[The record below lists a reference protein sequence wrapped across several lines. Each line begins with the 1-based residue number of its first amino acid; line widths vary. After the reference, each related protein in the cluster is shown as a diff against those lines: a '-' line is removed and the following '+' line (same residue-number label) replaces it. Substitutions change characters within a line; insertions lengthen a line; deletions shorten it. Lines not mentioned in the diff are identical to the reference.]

1 MAQRLPL
8 FPLGT
13 VLVPGLVLPL
23 HIFEPRYRQLVAD
36 LEDLPEDEREFGVVA
51 IREGGEV
58 GVGQP
63 AGAVRRGLR
72 RHAAAGHD
80 RAGRPQPDPLDRR
93 PAVPAAR
100 PGHRRRRRR
109 TSPGWSSGWTRS
121 RATLDP
127 TMALRSRALWARY
140 TELLGGFGPQVV
152 QDLPEDP
159 GPLSYLLTTAVV
171 MPLHQR
177 QGLLAAPT
185 DAARLAAVNRLPAL
199 GGRDHVG
206 RAVTAPA
213 GRGRPAQLS
222 RRRPARAA
230 SVWTPA
236 KA

>member
-58 GVGQP
+58 GSGSLRALYDVGC
-63 AGAVRRGLR
+63 
-72 RHAAAGHD
+72 AAALQQVTTGED
-80 RAGRPQPDPLDRR
+80 GRSQILSTGIRRFRLVDLDVEADT
-93 PAVPAAR
+93 PYLTGVVEWLDELD
-100 PGHRRRRRR
+100 GD
-109 TSPGWSSGWTRS
+109 
-121 RATLDP
+121 LDP
-127 TMALRSRALWARY
+127 SLALRSRALWARY

-152 QDLPEDP
+152 QDLPQDA

-177 QGLLAAPT
+177 QGLLSAPS
-185 DAARLAAVNRLPAL
+185 DAERLSAINRFLRSEVSIMTVVPSLPLLDVDAL
-199 GGRDHVG
+199 
-206 RAVTAPA
+206 
-213 GRGRPAQLS
+213 RG
-222 RRRPARAA
+222 
-230 SVWTPA
+230 
-236 KA
+236 

>member
-36 LEDLPEDEREFGVVA
+36 LEDRPEDEREFGVVA

-58 GVGQP
+58 GTGSLRALYDVGCAAQLQQVTT
-63 AGAVRRGLR
+63 ADDGRSQILSTGVRRFRLLDLDVDADTPYLTGLVEW
-72 RHAAAGHD
+72 
-80 RAGRPQPDPLDRR
+80 LDEED
-93 PAVPAAR
+93 
-100 PGHRRRRRR
+100 GD
-109 TSPGWSSGWTRS
+109 
-121 RATLDP
+121 LDP
-127 TMALRSRALWARY
+127 TVAARSRALWGRY

-177 QGLLAAPT
+177 QGLLSARS
-185 DAARLAAVNRLPAL
+185 DAERLTAINRFLRSEVSIMSVVPSLPL
-199 GGRDHVG
+199 LDVDGL
-206 RAVTAPA
+206 
-213 GRGRPAQLS
+213 RG
-222 RRRPARAA
+222 
-230 SVWTPA
+230 
-236 KA
+236 

>member
-36 LEDLPEDEREFGVVA
+36 LEDLPEDEREFGVIA

-58 GVGQP
+58 GAGSLRALYDVGCAATLQQVTT
-63 AGAVRRGLR
+63 AADGRSHILSTGVRRFRLLDLDIDADTPYLTGLVEW
-72 RHAAAGHD
+72 
-80 RAGRPQPDPLDRR
+80 LDEQE
-93 PAVPAAR
+93 
-100 PGHRRRRRR
+100 GQLD
-109 TSPGWSSGWTRS
+109 
-121 RATLDP
+121 AT
-127 TMALRSRALWARY
+127 TVLRSRALWAQY

-177 QGLLAAPT
+177 QGLL
-185 DAARLAAVNRLPAL
+185 
-199 GGRDHVG
+199 
-206 RAVTAPA
+206 
-213 GRGRPAQLS
+213 S
-222 RRRPARAA
+222 AA
-230 SVWTPA
+230 SDAERLTALNRFLRSEVSIMAVVPSLPLLDVDA
-236 KA
+236 LRS

>member
-58 GVGQP
+58 GSGSLRALYDVGCAATLQQVTT
-63 AGAVRRGLR
+63 AEDGRSQILSTGIRRFRLV
-72 RHAAAGHD
+72 D
-80 RAGRPQPDPLDRR
+80 LDIDADT
-93 PAVPAAR
+93 PYLTGVVEWLDELD
-100 PGHRRRRRR
+100 GD
-109 TSPGWSSGWTRS
+109 
-121 RATLDP
+121 LDP
-127 TMALRSRALWARY
+127 TLALRSRALWARY

-152 QDLPEDP
+152 QDLPQDA

-177 QGLLAAPT
+177 QGLLSAPN
-185 DAARLAAVNRLPAL
+185 DAERLGAINRFLRSEVSIMSVVPSLPLLDVDAL
-199 GGRDHVG
+199 
-206 RAVTAPA
+206 
-213 GRGRPAQLS
+213 
-222 RRRPARAA
+222 RR
-230 SVWTPA
+230 
-236 KA
+236 

>member
-58 GVGQP
+58 GSGSLRALYDVGC
-63 AGAVRRGLR
+63 
-72 RHAAAGHD
+72 AAALQQVTTAED
-80 RAGRPQPDPLDRR
+80 GRSQILSTGIRRFRLVDLDVEADT
-93 PAVPAAR
+93 PYLTGVVEWLDELD
-100 PGHRRRRRR
+100 GD
-109 TSPGWSSGWTRS
+109 
-121 RATLDP
+121 LDP
-127 TMALRSRALWARY
+127 SLALRSRALWARY

-152 QDLPEDP
+152 QDLPQDA

-177 QGLLAAPT
+177 QGLLSAPS
-185 DAARLAAVNRLPAL
+185 DAERLSAINRFLRSEVSIMSVVPSLPLLDVDAL
-199 GGRDHVG
+199 
-206 RAVTAPA
+206 
-213 GRGRPAQLS
+213 RG
-222 RRRPARAA
+222 
-230 SVWTPA
+230 
-236 KA
+236 